1 MTIFNALSPELRSE
15 ILDTQKQQVL
25 QRMYVYLLRM
35 GINPETFDPDAFTP
49 DNGIEDYLVDTQNE
63 LVRCLEEISLIET
76 IEASI

>member
-35 GINPETFDPDAFTP
+35 GINPETFDPAAFTP
-49 DNGIEDYLVDTQNE
+49 DNSIEDYLVDTQSE
-63 LVRCLEEISLIET
+63 LVRCLEEIALIDT